1 MEPTS
6 ARPEG
11 PPSPLSSPPRSSPL
25 RLAYLV
31 SHPIQYQAPLLRRL
45 AQEPDIA
52 LTVLFGSDFSM
63 RSYKDEGF
71 GVEVRWDVPLLE
83 GYTSEFLPA
92 LRDTGSVTATS
103 PISRG
108 LYRCLR
114 QGRFDALW
122 LHGYASV
129 NALQAMVAARRLGI
143 PVLLR
148 AEGWMGDRERAGW
161 KLAAKSLFFR
171 MLRHGVS
178 AVLPI
183 GRLNAEYWRH
193 YLPHTPQFAVP
204 YAVDNEWFASRAEAS
219 ATQQEALRAALQLA
233 PQRQVVLFAS
243 KLQARKHADHLI
255 EAYARFIAGRPES
268 ARPYLVIVGDG
279 EERQRL
285 EAQVQALNL
294 PDVRFAGFRN
304 QTELPAFFRLADIFV
319 LPSRHEPWGLIVNE
333 AMACGCAVI
342 VSSDVGSHADLVA
355 DGVQGC
361 VYPVG
366 DIAALT
372 AALQRVF
379 ATPTT
384 AAAMG
389 GAAKKRM
396 ATWSFEEDI
405 RGLRAALAHTTGT
418 LQTTSSTEDPAGIIT
433 NEEP

>member
-1 MEPTS
+1 
-6 ARPEG
+6 
-11 PPSPLSSPPRSSPL
+11 
-25 RLAYLV
+25 V

-52 LTVLFGSDFSM
+52 LTVLFGSDFSV
-63 RSYKDEGF
+63 RGYKDEGF

-92 LRDTGSVTATS
+92 LRDTGRVGATS
-103 PISRG
+103 PVSRG
-108 LYRCLR
+108 LYKRLR
-114 QGRFDALW
+114 DGQFDALW
-122 LHGYASV
+122 LHGYAGV

-148 AEGWMGDRERAGW
+148 AEGWLGDRARAGW
-161 KLAAKSLFFR
+161 KLAAKRVFFR
-171 MLRHGVS
+171 VLRHGVA

-193 YLPHTPQFAVP
+193 YLPHTPQFPMP
-204 YAVDNEWFASRAEAS
+204 YAVDNAWFAARAEAS
-219 ATQQEALRAALQLA
+219 ATQREDLRASLQLA
-233 PQRQVVLFAS
+233 PGRQVVLFAS
-243 KLQARKHADHLI
+243 KLQPRKHADHLI
-255 EAYARFIAGRPES
+255 EAYARFIVDRPETE
-268 ARPYLVIVGDG
+268 RPYLVIVGDG

-285 EAQVQALNL
+285 ESQVRALQL
-294 PDVRFAGFRN
+294 ADVRFAGFRN
-304 QTELPAFFRLADIFV
+304 QTELPAFFRLADVFV

-361 VYPVG
+361 VFPAG
-366 DIAALT
+366 DVAALT

-379 ATPTT
+379 AMPTT

-389 GAAKKRM
+389 EAARKRM
-396 ATWSFEEDI
+396 DTWSFEQDI
-405 RGLRAALAHTTGT
+405 QGLRAALDRVVRLAPKARPY
-418 LQTTSSTEDPAGIIT
+418 TSPGRSPRLGHKRDPKG
-433 NEEP
+433 